1 MNQTMADILA
11 NQQFLRSALPKFRK
25 SPLLQRA
32 AWQALDTAD
41 PEPEDG
47 LLVTHVNQTRQ
58 LLGTPASPAV
68 PAATQTSEE
77 WLATH
82 GLEPQQLTLHHL
94 LTEGCV
100 ISNKDE
106 EKEVKHLQ
114 VRLDIIESFESRVRE
129 MIDVYQK
136 RISWLKE
143 GSRKMFGLVKGARLG
158 VLVDC
163 SDANCGLG
171 RQRELQRD
179 LLALMDEQL
188 SGVSQ
193 LYLLSFGSEL
203 HPLWDTARDLNLHT
217 LHEARQWVQALQ
229 PGGSCNLLQALKRAV
244 RVRRLDSL
252 LLVLGTSPDQP
263 PGILVDHLQQCMLGR
278 SLPVQTVAYDC
289 NHHTAQEML
298 RSLAELTGGRHHSY
312 SMGTQVEFP
321 ESDKEWGGEWEWDSY
336 REAAVV
342 GGRGAGQVKGG
353 HGVRGKGVVGCE
365 GHGQVR
371 WAGAVNLS
379 RGALIRGRSCGQT
392 AAAVGSGDAA
402 RAGGAADSIEAPERA
417 RGLGLY
423 QVLAPNAFPRCE
435 QFVPILRKT
444 VRSTLHQKAM
454 MQLEWFDGTV
464 RNLHVDPPQ
473 LYQYQ
478 GSLSRAVRVF
488 QRRLGWLCSG
498 SRRVWGNLCEERVLL
513 MVDTSTLSPGT
524 DPPLQLLRPLLQQQL
539 PRTQAFN
546 LLAFGSGVQR
556 YGPGLLPTTPASLQ
570 AAWRWCLSLQREGS
584 RNLLA
589 ALRAA
594 METDVSC
601 LSGPCGI
608 YLLIAGAPDQALEP
622 LASYIAEVTG
632 GRELRLHVCLYDPE
646 PDPDL
651 GESAPPP
658 RYASPREMGEIMRS
672 LARSGG
678 GRFLWSRESGIIE
691 SDDIQLILAE
701 VEKAVDYSRKCAL
714 LLESLHRRSGR
725 LAADEQVPPGGLEVV
740 LKEGCRSPLKLQAP
754 KPTALSLARMRA
766 LVDGGGERAPA
777 FKALTWRP
785 SSGKTATAPARP
797 SHTRTRPT
805 GRARR
810 KVMSSAFYT
819 DQGRKVGAVYQT
831 PPGTRRGRS
840 VIPSIT
846 LPREEEVCTTAAWLR
861 CQAVGRL
868 GLDLHRLALGG
879 GCRHG
884 ASLVRSLGRR
894 VGARHC
900 ASLPT
905 VTINAQQRHLYLQP
919 HELDEYMGQVQRLLR
934 RYLQRLQ
941 WLLSGSRR
949 LFGTIVEKRVCICI
963 DTSGSTQPYLAAL
976 RKELTSLI
984 WEQLRTNVH
993 SFNLLSFADT
1003 VRSWREGLQEV
1014 TDASC
1019 HDAVQWVGGT
1029 LAQGST
1035 STLAALQA
1043 AFGHAGV
1050 QGVYVLTDGK
1060 PDSSCSSVLQE
1071 TRRMNRG
1078 RRVRVHTVSLC
1089 CTDSTA
1095 NEFLKS
1101 LAAQN
1106 RGRFHRCYGATD
1118 GQLVAHTML
1127 TGGFADEDDPNLP
1140 DFEGDDLKRLS
1151 EEITKARRFLSEA
1164 QSFRDLL
1171 SEKQTKQGTK
1181 ATEA

>member
-100 ISNKDE
+100 VRNKDE

-203 HPLWDTARDLNLHT
+203 HPLWDTARDVNLHT

-298 RSLAELTGGRHHSY
+298 RSLAELSGGRHHSY
-312 SMGTQVEFP
+312 SMGTQQCWG
-321 ESDKEWGGEWEWDSY
+321 SD
-336 REAAVV
+336 AAALGQELQGAAQLLQSVAEMR
-342 GGRGAGQVKGG
+342 RGLVD
-353 HGVRGKGVVGCE
+353 
-365 GHGQVR
+365 
-371 WAGAVNLS
+371 GAVSSLLREVWTEVS
-379 RGALIRGRSCGQT
+379 GR
-392 AAAVGSGDAA
+392 
-402 RAGGAADSIEAPERA
+402 RAPRRSELEAPLTIEAPGVRPRPSAQWLQRNGLRA

-435 QFVPILRKT
+435 QYVPILRKT

-478 GSLSRAVRVF
+478 GSLSRAVRGF

-556 YGPGLLPTTPASLQ
+556 YGPGLVPTTPASLQ

-622 LASYIAEVTG
+622 LASYVAEVTG

-658 RYASPREMGEIMRS
+658 RYASPREMGDIMRS

-725 LAADEQVPPGGLEVV
+725 LAADERVPPGGLEVV

-766 LVDGGGERAPA
+766 LVDGGGERVSA

-810 KVMSSAFYT
+810 KVTSSAFYT

-919 HELDEYMGQVQRLLR
+919 HELDEYMGQVRQLLR

-949 LFGTIVEKRVCICI
+949 LFGSIVEKRVCICI

-1071 TRRMNRG
+1071 TRRMNQG

-1164 QSFRDLL
+1164 QSFR
-1171 SEKQTKQGTK
+1171 
-1181 ATEA
+1181 

>member
-11 NQQFLRSALPKFRK
+11 NQQFLRSSLPKFRK
-25 SPLLQRA
+25 SALSQRA
-32 AWQALDTAD
+32 AWQDLDMAD

-47 LLVTHVNQTRQ
+47 LLVTHVNQTHQ
-58 LLGTPASPAV
+58 LLGTPAAPAV

-82 GLEPQQLTLHHL
+82 GLEPQQLTLHQL

-100 ISNKDE
+100 IRNE
-106 EKEVKHLQ
+106 EREVKHLQ

-179 LLALMDEQL
+179 LLALVDEQL

-244 RVRRLDSL
+244 RVWQLDSL
-252 LLVLGTSPDQP
+252 LLVLGTCPDQP

-289 NHHTAQEML
+289 SHHTAQEML
-298 RSLAELTGGRHHSY
+298 RSLAELTGGRHHTY
-312 SMGTQVEFP
+312 SMGTRQCWG
-321 ESDKEWGGEWEWDSY
+321 SD
-336 REAAVV
+336 AAALGQELQGAAQLLQSVAEMR
-342 GGRGAGQVKGG
+342 RGLVD
-353 HGVRGKGVVGCE
+353 
-365 GHGQVR
+365 
-371 WAGAVNLS
+371 GAVSSLLREVWTEIS
-379 RGALIRGRSCGQT
+379 GR
-392 AAAVGSGDAA
+392 
-402 RAGGAADSIEAPERA
+402 RAPRRPELEAPLTIEAPGVRPRPSAQWLQRNGLRA
-417 RGLGLY
+417 HGLSLY
-423 QVLAPNAFPRCE
+423 QVLRPNAFPQCE

-454 MQLEWFDGTV
+454 VQLEWFDGTE
-464 RNLHVDPPQ
+464 RNIHVDPPQ

-478 GSLSRAVRVF
+478 GSLSRAVRGF

-498 SRRVWGNLCEERVLL
+498 SRRIWGNLCEERVLL
-513 MVDTSTLSPGT
+513 MVDISTLSPGT
-524 DPPLQLLRPLLQQQL
+524 DPPLELLRPLLQQQL

-546 LLAFGSGVQR
+546 LLAFGSGVHR
-556 YGPGLLPTTPASLQ
+556 YGPGLVPTTPTSLQ

-589 ALRAA
+589 TLRAA
-594 METDVSC
+594 METDLSC

-608 YLLIAGAPDQALEP
+608 YLLIAGAPDQALDP
-622 LASYIAEVTG
+622 LASYVAEVTG
-632 GRELRLHVCLYDPE
+632 GRELRLHVCLYDPQ

-658 RYASPREMGEIMRS
+658 RYASPQEMGDIMRS

-714 LLESLHRRSGR
+714 LLKSLHQRSGR
-725 LAADEQVPPGGLEVV
+725 LSADERAPPAGLEVA
-740 LKEGCRSPLKLQAP
+740 LRQGSRSPLKLQAP
-754 KPTALSLARMRA
+754 KPTALSLARMRT

-777 FKALTWRP
+777 IKALTWRP
-785 SSGKTATAPARP
+785 SSGKMATAPARP

-810 KVMSSAFYT
+810 RVMSSAFYT
-819 DQGRKVGAVYQT
+819 DQGRKVGAMYQT
-831 PPGTRRGRS
+831 PAVARRGRS

-846 LPREEEVCTTAAWLR
+846 LPTDEEVCTTAAWLR

-900 ASLPT
+900 APIPT

-919 HELDEYMGQVQRLLR
+919 HELDEYMRQVRRLLR
-934 RYLQRLQ
+934 RYVQRLQ

-949 LFGTIVEKRVCICI
+949 VFGSIVEKRVCICI

-984 WEQLRTNVH
+984 WEQLRTNVQ
-993 SFNLLSFADT
+993 SFNLLAFADT
-1003 VRSWREGLQEV
+1003 VRSWREGLQVV

-1029 LAQGST
+1029 LAHGST
-1035 STLAALQA
+1035 STLGALQA
-1043 AFGHAGV
+1043 AFGHEGV

-1071 TRRMNRG
+1071 TRKMNRG
-1078 RRVRVHTVSLC
+1078 RGVRVHTVSLC

-1095 NEFLKS
+1095 NQFLKS

-1164 QSFRDLL
+1164 QSFSDLL

-1181 ATEA
+1181 AEA